1 MENNDISNQLS
12 SIIENTGNTTDF
24 DFGSDSS
31 STSSWFQNIGITT
44 WIIIILL
51 FSFLGFNIFSYLE
64 KGTDEVTTFLKPITN
79 FIGSIFG
86 KTTSQIVDVSAEG
99 GKAVTGTVNKG
110 FNAAQRAA
118 NNGESEEEEVEDD
131 DKKMPGNPQVNAL
144 NKALNSS
151 KPIETTKDYQADDSS
166 SNIQRGT
173 AKSGWCYIG
182 EDRGFRTC
190 ANVESKDDC
199 MSGDIFPSNEI
210 CMNPSLRA

>member
-1 MENNDISNQLS
+1 MENNNISNQLS
-12 SIIENTGNTTDF
+12 SIIEDTGNTRDF

-31 STSSWFQNIGITT
+31 SSSGILDWFRNIGITT
-44 WIIIILL
+44 WIIIIIL

-64 KGTDEVTTFLKPITN
+64 KGTDEVTSFLKPISD
-79 FIGSIFG
+79 FIASIFG
-86 KTTSQIVDVSAEG
+86 KNTSENVDVS
-99 GKAVTGTVNKG
+99 KKT
-110 FNAAQRAA
+110 A
-118 NNGESEEEEVEDD
+118 NEEKEEKEKEEEEE
-131 DKKMPGNPQVNAL
+131 KKRPENPEVKAL
-144 NKALNSS
+144 NKALNTS
-151 KPIETTKDYQADDSS
+151 KPIEDTKDYQEDDSS

-190 ANVESKDDC
+190 ANIESKDEC

>member
-31 STSSWFQNIGITT
+31 SSSGILDWFRNIGITT
-44 WIIIILL
+44 WIIIIIL

-64 KGTDEVTTFLKPITN
+64 KGTDEVNSFLKPIAD

-86 KTTSQIVDVSAEG
+86 K
-99 GKAVTGTVNKG
+99 
-110 FNAAQRAA
+110 NA
-118 NNGESEEEEVEDD
+118 SEDD
-131 DKKMPGNPQVNAL
+131 DVSKKAANKDDVEEEKEEKELEEKNKKRPENPEVKAL

-151 KPIETTKDYQADDSS
+151 KPVEDTKDYQEDDSS

-190 ANVESKDDC
+190 ANVESKDEC

>member
-12 SIIENTGNTTDF
+12 SIIESNGNTTDF

-31 STSSWFQNIGITT
+31 SSSGILDWFRNIGITT
-44 WIIIILL
+44 WIIIIIL

-64 KGTDEVTTFLKPITN
+64 KGTDEVSSFLKPITD

-86 KTTSQIVDVSAEG
+86 KTTSQIVDVS
-99 GKAVTGTVNKG
+99 K
-110 FNAAQRAA
+110 RAA
-118 NNGESEEEEVEDD
+118 NKDNVEVEEEE
-131 DKKMPGNPQVNAL
+131 KKRPENPEVKAL

-151 KPIETTKDYQADDSS
+151 KPVEDTKDYQEDDSS

-190 ANVESKDDC
+190 ANVESKDEC

>member
-12 SIIENTGNTTDF
+12 SIIESNGNTTDF

-31 STSSWFQNIGITT
+31 SSSGILDWFRNIGITT
-44 WIIIILL
+44 WIIIIIL

-64 KGTDEVTTFLKPITN
+64 KGTDEVSSFLKPITD

-86 KTTSQIVDVSAEG
+86 KTTSQDDDVSKREE
-99 GKAVTGTVNKG
+99 NKDV
-110 FNAAQRAA
+110 
-118 NNGESEEEEVEDD
+118 EVEEEE
-131 DKKMPGNPQVNAL
+131 KKRPENPEVKAL

-151 KPIETTKDYQADDSS
+151 KPVEDTKDYHEDDSS
-166 SNIQRGT
+166 SNIQRCT

-190 ANVESKDDC
+190 ANVESKYEC

-210 CMNPSLRA
+210 CMNPSLSA